1 MRRRTRIIHGGGRAS
16 QLDRELGE
24 ALQAPGGSGSVPVEI
39 MRERR
44 GGEYVWRIAGESSLD
59 EDKIRRAAQK
69 VVDDL
74 RAAGVE
80 AHVKVTMV
88 HHPHGGW

>member
-1 MRRRTRIIHGGGRAS
+1 VRRRARIIHGGGRANH
-16 QLDRELGE
+16 LDRELGE
-24 ALQAPGGSGSVPVEI
+24 ALQDSGGSGSVPVEI
-39 MRERR
+39 TRERR
-44 GGEYVWRIAGESSLD
+44 GGEYVWRVAGESSFD
-59 EDKIRRAAQK
+59 EGKIRRAAQK

-74 RAAGVE
+74 REAGVE